1 MWPELAPDRAANNL
15 QVRLSELRRA
25 FRSAGEEDRLVTRAP
40 GYVLRAAPAELDVL
54 RFEELVAEGRASLA
68 AGDAA
73 VAEER
78 LGEALGLWR
87 GPALAGAEYAP
98 FARAE
103 AARLEEARLS
113 ALEARV
119 DAQLARGRDAE
130 LIGELE
136 ALTAAYPLRERF
148 SSQRML
154 ALYRA
159 GRQADALRAYRELR
173 AVLIE
178 ELAIEPTPEL
188 RDLEARILRQDPTLV
203 GAPAHGANAGRT
215 AAPQTHY
222 AESGGVHIA
231 YQVLGAGELDIVFV
245 PGLISHLDLWWEDPT
260 AARFFRR
267 LASLGRLIMFDKR
280 DTGLSDS
287 APGDTALEQHVDDL
301 QAVMR
306 ACKSS
311 SAVLFGYSEGSPT
324 SILLAATHP
333 ERVSALILGAAFA
346 RATSA
351 PDYPCGPDSD
361 PPFDALE
368 HLAAHRWGQ
377 GESVEWFAPSRAD
390 SPRARAGF
398 ARWERMAASPSSA
411 LRVLRMIRAIDVRG
425 ALSTIEAP
433 TLVIQRSDDRIT
445 RPCHGRYLADHLPH
459 ARYFEQSGDHLLWLG
474 DTDAM
479 LAEIEEFLTGARQP
493 RDSDRVLA
501 TILRTDVVDSTK
513 AAARI
518 GDRRRHTVLGTH
530 HATALHEV
538 DSHRGRL
545 IKSTGDGILATFDG
559 PGRAISCACTLRDA
573 ATDQGISIRAGLHTG
588 EIEVLDDGIGGM
600 SVHIASS
607 INSLAQPGE
616 ILASRTVKDLV
627 VGSGITFA
635 KRGTHNLT
643 GVPDDWDLFA
653 VIGL

>member
-1 MWPELAPDRAANNL
+1 MEFRVLGSLEVISGGRPLAIGGARSRAVLAMLVMNANRVVPADRLVEEMWPELAPDRAANNL

-40 GYVLRAAPAELDVL
+40 GYLLRAAPAELDVL

-73 VAEER
+73 IAEER

-87 GPALAGAEYAP
+87 GPALAGAEDAP

-103 AARLEEARLS
+103 AARLEEARLA

-136 ALTAAYPLRERF
+136 ALTAAHPLRERF
-148 SSQRML
+148 WSQRML

-173 AVLIE
+173 AVLVE

-203 GAPAHGANAGRT
+203 GAPGHGANAGRT
-215 AAPQTHY
+215 AAPETQY

-245 PGLISHLDLWWEDPT
+245 PGLISHLDLWWEDRT

-280 DTGLSDS
+280 DTGLSDC
-287 APGDTALEQHVDDL
+287 APGDTALERHMDDL

-311 SAVLFGYSEGSPT
+311 RAVLFGYSEGSPT
-324 SILLAATHP
+324 SILLAATYP

-351 PDYPCGPDSD
+351 PDYPCGPESD
-361 PPFDALE
+361 PPVDALE

-425 ALSTIEAP
+425 ALPTIEAP

-459 ARYFEQSGDHLLWLG
+459 ARYFEQPGDHLLWLG

-479 LAEIEEFLTGARQP
+479 LAEIEEFLTGARQAAPLRPGARHDPAHRHRRLNQGGRPDRRPPPAHPARHPPRHSSARGRLTSGPIDQKHRRRNSRHLRRPRP
-493 RDSDRVLA
+493 RDQ
-501 TILRTDVVDSTK
+501 LRLRP
-513 AAARI
+513 A
-518 GDRRRHTVLGTH
+518 RRRHRSR
-530 HATALHEV
+530 
-538 DSHRGRL
+538 DSNPRR
-545 IKSTGDGILATFDG
+545 
-559 PGRAISCACTLRDA
+559 PPYR
-573 ATDQGISIRAGLHTG
+573 
-588 EIEVLDDGIGGM
+588 
-600 SVHIASS
+600 
-607 INSLAQPGE
+607 
-616 ILASRTVKDLV
+616 
-627 VGSGITFA
+627 
-635 KRGTHNLT
+635 
-643 GVPDDWDLFA
+643 
-653 VIGL
+653 